1 MSAENNQPDWDKMA
15 EKFDLW
21 LPQLEP
27 VGESLLEKLNAAPG
41 DNILDLASGTGEP
54 ALTLAKRMAGKI
66 EIIGTD
72 AADGMVQVAQGK
84 AVKEALSGISFQCMP
99 AENLTFEDNSFD
111 KALCR
116 FGVMLF
122 ENPLQG
128 LKEMR
133 RVLKPGGLFALAV
146 WSTPETMP
154 TMYWSYEVFKNRI
167 PEEMHPPI
175 AKVTSLGAPGII
187 EGLLTD
193 ASFSEFTVEK
203 KSFHYQFP
211 SFDAFW
217 DIVEASDVLKMQYD
231 ALPETE
237 RKNIRDE
244 VGAFARD
251 FITEDGL
258 KIPHEYLLVYGFK

>member
-1 MSAENNQPDWDKMA
+1 
-15 EKFDLW
+15 
-21 LPQLEP
+21 
-27 VGESLLEKLNAAPG
+27 
-41 DNILDLASGTGEP
+41 
-54 ALTLAKRMAGKI
+54 
-66 EIIGTD
+66 
-72 AADGMVQVAQGK
+72 
-84 AVKEALSGISFQCMP
+84 
-99 AENLTFEDNSFD
+99 
-111 KALCR
+111 
-116 FGVMLF
+116 MLF